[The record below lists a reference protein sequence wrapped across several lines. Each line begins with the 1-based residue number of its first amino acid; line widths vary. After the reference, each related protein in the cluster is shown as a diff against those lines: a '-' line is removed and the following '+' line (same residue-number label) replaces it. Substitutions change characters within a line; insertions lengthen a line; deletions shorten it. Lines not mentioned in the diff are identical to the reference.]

1 MRKHRRKKMRRP
13 SVEETVRSRPA
24 RMKLP
29 TDKDF
34 SYAMTTLRIVS
45 RPVGTWPLQT
55 YNFSS
60 GLRTAIAIVLLVL
73 MMLIVQVEVYLDYGN
88 AEKTLNA
95 LVILVCG
102 ILAVLKVGCFRL
114 YPTGLIANFVSA
126 VEDYQELNGEE
137 RRAIVKRHAY
147 MGRVSSAS
155 VVLFSYFSASLFTL
169 APMFTGSDAAQ
180 DTNSTVGKGLD
191 YPIPSE
197 YTLQL
202 LRAPGNLFAVI
213 YFGEYFLL
221 LVTAIGNIGSDSLFF
236 GIIFHLCGQVELLKL
251 DFSRFLEDDA
261 NRTDRFSSLIKRHHH
276 LLKLFQYLNDT
287 IGSIMV
293 IQLFTSCLLICFQ
306 FILSLNVNNLVMV
319 VKTFIVMS
327 TLLSQMFAYSYVGE
341 YSKNQF
347 EGIGHFA
354 YCSSWY
360 NAPPNITRDIMYL
373 LLKTQYSVHLKAGRF
388 FVINMETYMSI
399 LRTSMSYLSVL
410 RVMVTA

>member
-1 MRKHRRKKMRRP
+1 MRKHRRKKTRQP
-13 SVEETVRSRPA
+13 SEEETVRSRPA

-34 SYAMTTLRIVS
+34 SYAMTALRIVS

-55 YNFSS
+55 YSFSS
-60 GLRTAIAIVLLVL
+60 GLRSAIVIVLLML
-73 MMLIVQVEVYLDYGN
+73 TMLIVQVEIYLDYGN
-88 AEKTLNA
+88 AEKTLNG
-95 LVILVCG
+95 LVILACSL
-102 ILAVLKVGCFRL
+102 LAVLKVGCFRL

-126 VEDYQELNGEE
+126 VQDYQQLNGEE
-137 RRAIVKRHAY
+137 KRAIVKRHAY
-147 MGRVSSAS
+147 MGRMSSAS
-155 VVLFSYFSASLFTL
+155 MIFFSYFSASLFTL
-169 APMFTGSDAAQ
+169 APMFTGNDAAQ
-180 DTNSTVGKGLD
+180 GANSTLGKRLD
-191 YPIPSE
+191 YPVPSE

-202 LRAPGNLFAVI
+202 LRAPENLFAVI

-221 LVTAIGNIGSDSLFF
+221 LVTAIGNLGSDSLFF
-236 GIIFHLCGQVELLKL
+236 GIVFHLCGQVEVLKL
-251 DFSRFLEDDA
+251 DFSRFLDDEE

-319 VKTFIVMS
+319 MKTFIVMA
-327 TLLSQMFAYSYVGE
+327 TLLGQLFAYSLVGE

-347 EGIGHFA
+347 EGIGQLA

-360 NAPPNITRDIMYL
+360 NAPPNLTRDIMFL
-373 LLKTQYSVHLKAGRF
+373 LMKTQYPVHLKAGRF
-388 FVINMETYMSI
+388 FVINMETYTSI